1 MNKYKDFLNSIST
14 FLISLIIQK
23 LLSRFGVIK
32 TENIAIDLISWLI
45 IFSCVYLLMTTILK
59 KSN

>member
-23 LLSRFGVIK
+23 LLSRIGVIK

-45 IFSCVYLLMTTILK
+45 IFSCVYILMTIILK
-59 KSN
+59 K